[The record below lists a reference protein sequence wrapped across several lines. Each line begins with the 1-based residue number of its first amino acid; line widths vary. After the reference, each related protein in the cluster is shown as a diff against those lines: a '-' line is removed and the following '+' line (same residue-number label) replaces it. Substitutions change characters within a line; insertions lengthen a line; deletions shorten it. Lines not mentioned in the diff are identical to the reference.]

1 MKKFI
6 ALTAAVAMALTL
18 TACGSQKINTDIET
32 EKYTD
37 GDMEDTTHNLLVTLG
52 AMGIDVDKMK
62 YMGDDACNADV
73 IEKMKDMGLV
83 PQDSEAKDCI
93 GYEVDYHY
101 SRELFPM
108 VRNLLGGKMD
118 FEEHEDVQIWFVKN
132 DSAEDELKWE
142 FVSMGD
148 EVI

>member
-1 MKKFI
+1 
-6 ALTAAVAMALTL
+6 
-18 TACGSQKINTDIET
+18 
-32 EKYTD
+32 
-37 GDMEDTTHNLLVTLG
+37 
-52 AMGIDVDKMK
+52 
-62 YMGDDACNADV
+62 